1 MIIGQGIRLRAIERE
16 DLPRFVTWMNDP
28 EVRQGLNLIYPL
40 SMAQEERWFEQ
51 MLQRH
56 PAEQVL
62 GIEVEIGGVW
72 TLIGTCG
79 LHNVDWVNR
88 QAELGISIGDKAF
101 WNRGYGR
108 RAVRLLLRHAFNTLN
123 LNRIYLRVYETNP
136 RAIRAY
142 EHAGFTLEGRL
153 RQARFQNGH
162 YVDELIMSI
171 LRSEWHDAE
180 D

>member
-16 DLPRFVTWMNDP
+16 DLPRFVAWMNDP

-108 RAVRLLLRHAFNTLN
+108 HAVRLLLRHAFNTLN
-123 LNRIYLRVYETNP
+123 LNRVYLRVYETNP

-142 EHAGFTLEGRL
+142 EHAGFILEGRL
-153 RQARFQNGH
+153 RQARFQNGR
-162 YVDELIMSI
+162 YVDELIMSV
-171 LRSEWHDAE
+171 LRSEWQDVE